1 MMSSPQDSNGGEMP
15 PYGMRNMP
23 SGMPQGP
30 NPMVKIKI
38 IFLFNHFSCVK
49 YHDPHLTH
57 IPSMPPDISHH
68 GSINGI
74 YLNKF
79 FIQQN

>member
-30 NPMVKIKI
+30 NPMVKIKM
-38 IFLFNHFSCVK
+38 IFSV
-49 YHDPHLTH
+49 
-57 IPSMPPDISHH
+57 
-68 GSINGI
+68 
-74 YLNKF
+74 
-79 FIQQN
+79 